1 MMIPRIPTAG
11 SAFHWA
17 LTITLLLGLAAVVA
31 RGVAQR
37 TGPVWRSEPGYWLNS
52 ATGVRHNA
60 ECVYYGK
67 TKRGGPCGPDDGL
80 ACGLCGG

>member
-1 MMIPRIPTAG
+1 MIIPRIPTAG
-11 SAFHWA
+11 RAFHWA
-17 LTITLLLGLAAVVA
+17 VTIVLAVGLAVMIA
-31 RGVAQR
+31 RGV
-37 TGPVWRSEPGYWLNS
+37 SERNQPRYWLNS

-60 ECVYYGK
+60 DCLYYGK